1 MEDSQLAVFNAISKF
16 VSCLNE
22 CYGPKQLSLQ
32 LYNTILGKTQLSH
45 TKAIE
50 KHIELFK
57 TFCVKNQDAILK
69 KDSGMITS
77 FTIEYSEKIKI
88 DFKQI
93 FELAE
98 HSEKSVI
105 WHHILIICAY
115 LNPQIRAKEILQ
127 KEKDNTNES
136 NFLENIINTV
146 EQNVGQDTK
155 DPMKAVGDIMSSGVF
170 TDLVGNMTSG
180 LQNGDLNLGK
190 LVGTVNNMV
199 GTLMNDSNGIPP
211 EMGAMMGNLN
221 NMMGQMTQNLSNMD
235 VGNSGNEKSGNKESG
250 KSSNNIEDMD

>member
-50 KHIELFK
+50 KHLELFK
-57 TFCVKNQDAILK
+57 DFCVDNQEAILA
-69 KDSGMITS
+69 KDHTLIKNHI
-77 FTIEYSEKIKI
+77 IEYSDKIKI

-93 FELAE
+93 FELADS
-98 HSEKSVI
+98 SEKDVI

-115 LNPQIRAKEILQ
+115 TNPQIRAKEILQ
-127 KEKDNTNES
+127 KDKDNTKES
-136 NFLENIINTV
+136 NFLEGLISTV
-146 EQNVGQDTK
+146 ENNVGDNSK

-180 LQNGDLNLGK
+180 LQSGELNLGK

-199 GTLMNDSNGIPP
+199 GTLINDSEGVSP
-211 EMGAMMGNLN
+211 EIGNMMGNLN
-221 NMMGQMTQNLSNMD
+221 NMMGQMSQNFTNMNVNNNEGSN
-235 VGNSGNEKSGNKESG
+235 SEP
-250 KSSNNIEDMD
+250 SSSEPSSSVEDMD